1 MAREMRGPDNNDM
14 IKGNIQEIR
23 MINTQFNVSRR
34 RFLASAGTLAAT
46 SSLPSWFAQECAA
59 QEAAAPVKEDLR
71 LALIGAG
78 GRGTVL
84 AREASRFG
92 KIVAV
97 CDVDANH
104 VKRAQGLK
112 QCAGAAGYEDF
123 RTLLER
129 KDVDA
134 VICGTVDH
142 WHRCTSGHTG
152 WQPCIR
158 RVSCPSAICPQH

>member
-1 MAREMRGPDNNDM
+1 
-14 IKGNIQEIR
+14 
-23 MINTQFNVSRR
+23 MINKPFNISRR
-34 RFLASAGTLAAT
+34 RFLASTGMLAAT
-46 SSLPSWFAQECAA
+46 SSLPSWFALECAA
-59 QEAAAPVKEDLR
+59 QEAVAPVKEDLR

-84 AREASRFG
+84 ARDASRFG
-92 KIVAV
+92 KIVAA

-104 VKRAQGLK
+104 VKRAQGMK
-112 QCAGAAGYEDF
+112 EFAGAAGYEDF

-142 WHRCTSGHTG
+142 WHTL
-152 WQPCIR
+152 
-158 RVSCPSAICPQH
+158 VSMAAMKAGKDVYCEKPMTLTIDEG